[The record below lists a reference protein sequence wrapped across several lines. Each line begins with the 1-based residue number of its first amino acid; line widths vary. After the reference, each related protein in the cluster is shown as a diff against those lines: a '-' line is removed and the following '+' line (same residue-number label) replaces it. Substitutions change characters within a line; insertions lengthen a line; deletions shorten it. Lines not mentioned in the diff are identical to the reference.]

1 VGGATP
7 TAKLRRARDRIN
19 IKCGHLIF
27 SSEETRIAD
36 LSGFISDGYEL
47 SPRSRIDITRHTCRS
62 RQKRRDTSRET
73 SPACLRPSSSF
84 SLARSSERLSLKME
98 IWPSSG
104 VVDFRAPSHLN
115 LPETQYPLSVR
126 ETHGLA
132 GSSGAHCE
140 RSCTLL
146 PRVREREMHNSQF
159 ARRRARYYFS
169 CIRYMGCSATGLLVE
184 MALLT
189 FPVCGV
195 CARADAFPENR
206 CARGALTR
214 FALDHDLLSR
224 SSLIWN
230 RVDARSITMLLSR

>member
-1 VGGATP
+1 
-7 TAKLRRARDRIN
+7 
-19 IKCGHLIF
+19 
-27 SSEETRIAD
+27 
-36 LSGFISDGYEL
+36 
-47 SPRSRIDITRHTCRS
+47 
-62 RQKRRDTSRET
+62 
-73 SPACLRPSSSF
+73 
-84 SLARSSERLSLKME
+84 ME

-159 ARRRARYYFS
+159 ARRRARYYFPR
-169 CIRYMGCSATGLLVE
+169 IRYMGCSATGLLVE

-189 FPVCGV
+189 YPVCAEWCVSGESLRE
-195 CARADAFPENR
+195 ALMRFP
-206 CARGALTR
+206 
-214 FALDHDLLSR
+214 LDHDLLSGCR
-224 SSLIWN
+224 PLLIWN
-230 RVDARSITMLLSR
+230 RRETDNNIDSTIIAEIGTERLENDSFHCATPCIALRYGRLYLRKWVML